1 MSGTEVVG
9 FLLDALSTRKA
20 TAHRTSYKERLSEV
34 TRSCREQRFGW
45 FVRLLSWLSWFIAF
59 DTDAVQELQKNIN
72 TWTDDE
78 ILAWKTSYIDSCNAI
93 AVAVRLCNSCA

>member
-1 MSGTEVVG
+1 MSGIELLGAALAVTTET
-9 FLLDALSTRKA
+9 FKATYRHRLTEITRKY
-20 TAHRTSYKERLSEV
+20 RQRRFSYP
-34 TRSCREQRFGW
+34 
-45 FVRLLSWLSWFIAF
+45 VRVLSWLFAF

-93 AVAVRLCNSCA
+93 SVAVSYCPNLWFQC